1 MFDLR
6 DLEVPIIAAPMA
18 GGPSTPGLVIA
29 AGHGGGIGFLAAGYK
44 SPELLESEITA
55 VAEAGIPFGVNIF
68 TPGPPIRD
76 RGAVQRYRDAL
87 APVAERYGVHL
98 PDIVDADDDHFDAKI
113 DLVIERRVGLVS
125 FTFGL
130 PSVDV
135 VGRLHDAGITVIA
148 TVASVAD
155 ADRAVAVG
163 VDVLCVQGT
172 EAGGHRGTLDLDA
185 TPNDTPTVDLVREV
199 VSRNEVPVIAAG
211 GVGDGRAV
219 AAALASGAT
228 AVQIGTALLDSD
240 EAGTNG
246 VHRAAL
252 RSPSSAETVVT
263 RAFSGR
269 PARALRNSFVDTYD
283 SLAPAEYPA
292 VHHLTS
298 PLRRAAVAAGERRDV
313 NLWAG
318 TSFASIRGGS
328 ASDIIAELWSD
339 AQRGPE
345 PVP

>member
-6 DLEVPIIAAPMA
+6 DLELPIIAAPMA

-29 AGHGGGIGFLAAGYK
+29 AAHAGGIGFLAAGYK
-44 SPELLESEITA
+44 SPELLESEITE
-55 VAEAGIPFGVNIF
+55 VGEVGIPFGVNIF

-87 APVAERYGVHL
+87 APVAERYGVPL
-98 PDIVDADDDHFDAKI
+98 PVIVDADDDHFGAKI

-130 PSVDV
+130 PSVDTIQ
-135 VGRLHDAGITVIA
+135 RLHDAGITVIA
-148 TVASVAD
+148 TVASVDD

-163 VDVLCVQGT
+163 VDLLCVQGT

-185 TPNDTPTVDLVREV
+185 VPNDTPTVDLARDV
-199 VSRNEVPVIAAG
+199 VSRVDIPVIAAG
-211 GVGDGRAV
+211 GVGDGEAV
-219 AAALASGAT
+219 GAVLASGAV

-246 VHRAAL
+246 VHRTAL
-252 RSPSSAETVVT
+252 RCPPSAETVVT

-269 PARALRNSFVDTYD
+269 PARALRNSFVDTHD
-283 SLAPAEYPA
+283 ALVPAEYPA

-298 PLRRAAVAAGERRDV
+298 PLRKAAVAAGERQDV

-328 ASDIIAELWSD
+328 ATDIIAELWSD
-339 AQRGPE
+339 AHGGPE
-345 PVP
+345 SAP